1 MIIVTAVA
9 LDELMKEK
17 TLLIIDDDQRLLD
30 ALALYFDKQ
39 GYHVFT
45 ASEGNEGL
53 RRLYQVHPDLVILDI
68 MLPRIDGWKVCERIR
83 EMIDVPIIMLTARDE
98 EADRVKGLGMGA
110 DDYVAKPFSL
120 RELAARVEAVL
131 RRSQALQERHN
142 EILYADDYLAIDAAR
157 MEVRCAGQ
165 PVNLTATERRV
176 LFFLA
181 KNQGRLLTINHIL
194 TSVWGSEYMD
204 AANYVRLYVW
214 RLRQKIE
221 PVPDKPRYILTEH
234 GMGYRFMGA
243 S

>member
-1 MIIVTAVA
+1 MRLVR
-9 LDELMKEK
+9 EK

-39 GYHVFT
+39 GYRVFT
-45 ASEGNEGL
+45 AIEGSEGL

-83 EMIDVPIIMLTARDE
+83 EVINVPIIMLTARSE
-98 EADRVKGLGMGA
+98 EADRVRGLGMGA

-131 RRSQALQERHN
+131 RRSRAIQERHH
-142 EILYADDYLAIDAAR
+142 EILYADDYLAIDVSR

-181 KNQGRLLTINHIL
+181 KNQGRLLTVNHIL
-194 TSVWGSEYMD
+194 TSVWGSEYAD
-204 AANYVRLYVW
+204 AANYVRLYIW

-221 PVPDKPRYILTEH
+221 PVPDQPRYILTEH
-234 GMGYRFMGA
+234 GMGYRFVGA